1 MYAKVFNQIFDSSIA
16 DDYRVRQFFVDLLV
30 LADMNGVVDMTAN
43 AISGRTRMPIELVKE
58 FLTILQSPDP
68 QSRTPVADGRRIVLL
83 DEHRSW
89 GWCIVNYSKFRA
101 IASEEQRREKT
112 RERMARFREN
122 GGGPP
127 DGWNA
132 IRAKILKL
140 DKFTCGY
147 CGDRANE
154 VDHIIPQSRGGD
166 ESDMNLVACCR
177 KCNNVKNNRTPKEA
191 GFRILNHRVT
201 LCDVKVTQGDARDA
215 MQKQSVEAEA
225 DADADAKAEA
235 EENYPEVVASPKQMK
250 WHQDARALVHYLNS
264 KTGSNFRE
272 SDASM
277 TPIAARLA
285 EPDVTVEGCKT
296 MVDRMCSRWL
306 GTPQSEYLRPT
317 TLFGKEKFNE
327 YYAAK
332 DQPLPTMNG
341 KTNTKPDY
349 SKGF

>member
-43 AISGRTRMPIELVKE
+43 AISGRTRMPIEIVKE

-191 GFRILNHRVT
+191 GFKILNHRVT
-201 LCDVKVTQGDARDA
+201 LCDAKVTQGDARDA
-215 MQKQSVEAEA
+215 MQKQKQSVE
-225 DADADAKAEA
+225 ADAKAQTHFGECVSTPAQFRAQSEA
-235 EENYPEVVASPKQMK
+235 LKVLVYFNERTGRPQRQDPDHMQM
-250 WHQDARALVHYLNS
+250 
-264 KTGSNFRE
+264 
-272 SDASM
+272 
-277 TPIAARLA
+277 IAERLLST
-285 EPDVTVEGCKT
+285 DVSVEGCKV
-296 MVDRMCSRWL
+296 MIDRKIQEWK
-306 GTPQSEYLRPT
+306 GTHLEASLKIT
-317 TLFGKEKFNE
+317 TLFQPGKFGD
-327 YYAAK
+327 YYADRA
-332 DQPLPTMNG
+332 QPLPPRNG
-341 KTNTKPDY
+341 EKPRGKSLIEKELD
-349 SKGF
+349 KII